1 METADGVDGI
11 KMIEVLGRNI
21 FSPLGADLEQN
32 YRAVMAGESAL
43 RLRGDDSGWRGIPD
57 RPVASLLEDGF
68 VLEGFSRFESMV
80 ISSVSDAL
88 SSSEVDPESPKCIFI
103 LSTTKADVES
113 LEQGDS
119 QYLAPAA
126 AARKVARHL
135 GMVNEPV
142 VVSNACISGVA
153 AQILAARLIETG
165 KYDTAIVCGADAISP
180 FVVAGF
186 SSFKALSPQP
196 CRPFDIERMGLN
208 LGEAAATIILGRSCT
223 AVGDSRSERGMTA
236 DEKDRWYLLSGA
248 LTNDAYHLSAPSPSG
263 EGCFR
268 AIVSALSGFPAEKLA
283 AIGVHGTATMFND
296 QMESRAIERAGL
308 SGVPLSALK
317 GYYGHTLGAA
327 GVLETVLLMRCLEDG
342 VIPANRGFEEMGV
355 GGKVNIV
362 PGELQ
367 TDRKAFLKMISGFGG
382 CNGALLYSREPADS
396 ELIAQ
401 AETHR
406 AEGVDEPNSWT
417 IGHKVRITPVGFEL
431 DGISQSFD
439 TPGKPAL
446 ISLYK
451 QHIGDYPKFYKMDGL
466 CRLAFV
472 ASELLLQAS
481 RTAETG
487 KAERAEASELTS
499 TDVLIFN
506 RNSSIASD
514 REHIATIS
522 DPGNYYPSPSVFLY
536 TLPNILT
543 GEIAIRNG
551 FTGETSL
558 FIAEDG
564 GVCDEILEA
573 SMAST
578 DASRILAG
586 WIDYRDDDSF
596 GVDLKLYIKNQIA

>member
-1 METADGVDGI
+1 
-11 KMIEVLGRNI
+11 MIEVLGRNI

-32 YRAVMAGESAL
+32 YRAVRAGESAL

-342 VIPANRGFEEMGV
+342 VIPANRGFEEIGV

-362 PGELQ
+362 PEELQ

-382 CNGALLYSREPADS
+382 CNGALLYSQEPADY

-506 RNSSIASD
+506 RNSSIAAD

-573 SMAST
+573 SMAFT

-596 GVDLKLYIKNQIA
+596 GVDLKLYIKIK

>member
-1 METADGVDGI
+1 
-11 KMIEVLGRNI
+11 
-21 FSPLGADLEQN
+21 
-32 YRAVMAGESAL
+32 
-43 RLRGDDSGWRGIPD
+43 
-57 RPVASLLEDGF
+57 
-68 VLEGFSRFESMV
+68 
-80 ISSVSDAL
+80 
-88 SSSEVDPESPKCIFI
+88 
-103 LSTTKADVES
+103 
-113 LEQGDS
+113 
-119 QYLAPAA
+119 
-126 AARKVARHL
+126 
-135 GMVNEPV
+135 
-142 VVSNACISGVA
+142 
-153 AQILAARLIETG
+153 
-165 KYDTAIVCGADAISP
+165 
-180 FVVAGF
+180 
-186 SSFKALSPQP
+186 
-196 CRPFDIERMGLN
+196 
-208 LGEAAATIILGRSCT
+208 
-223 AVGDSRSERGMTA
+223 MTA

-342 VIPANRGFEEMGV
+342 VIPANRGFEEIGV

-362 PGELQ
+362 PEELQ

-382 CNGALLYSREPADS
+382 CNGALLYSREPADY

-417 IGHKVRITPVGFEL
+417 IGHKLRITPVGFEL

-446 ISLYK
+446 TALYK

-472 ASELLLQAS
+472 ASELLLQDF

-506 RNSSIASD
+506 RNSSIAAD

-596 GVDLKLYIKNQIA
+596 GVDLKLYIRNQIA

>member
-1 METADGVDGI
+1 
-11 KMIEVLGRNI
+11 MIEVLGRNI

-32 YRAVMAGESAL
+32 YRAVRAGESAL

-88 SSSEVDPESPKCIFI
+88 SSSGVDPESPKCIFI
-103 LSTTKADVES
+103 LSTTKADVEC
-113 LEQGDS
+113 LEQRDS

-126 AARKVARHL
+126 AARKVARHF

-186 SSFKALSPQP
+186 SSFKALSPHP

-223 AVGDSRSERGMTA
+223 AVGDSRSELGMTA
-236 DEKDRWYLLSGA
+236 DEKGRWYLLSGA

-327 GVLETVLLMRCLEDG
+327 GVLETVLLMCCLEDG

-362 PGELQ
+362 PEKLH

-382 CNGALLYSREPADS
+382 CNGALLYSREPADY
-396 ELIAQ
+396 ELIVQ
-401 AETHR
+401 ADAHR

-417 IGHKVRITPVGFEL
+417 IGHKLRITPEGFEL

-487 KAERAEASELTS
+487 KAERAEAPDLTS

-596 GVDLKLYIKNQIA
+596 GVDLKLYIKIK

>member
-1 METADGVDGI
+1 M
-11 KMIEVLGRNI
+11 
-21 FSPLGADLEQN
+21 
-32 YRAVMAGESAL
+32 
-43 RLRGDDSGWRGIPD
+43 
-57 RPVASLLEDGF
+57 
-68 VLEGFSRFESMV
+68 
-80 ISSVSDAL
+80 
-88 SSSEVDPESPKCIFI
+88 
-103 LSTTKADVES
+103 
-113 LEQGDS
+113 
-119 QYLAPAA
+119 
-126 AARKVARHL
+126 
-135 GMVNEPV
+135 
-142 VVSNACISGVA
+142 
-153 AQILAARLIETG
+153 
-165 KYDTAIVCGADAISP
+165 
-180 FVVAGF
+180 
-186 SSFKALSPQP
+186 
-196 CRPFDIERMGLN
+196 
-208 LGEAAATIILGRSCT
+208 
-223 AVGDSRSERGMTA
+223 
-236 DEKDRWYLLSGA
+236 
-248 LTNDAYHLSAPSPSG
+248 
-263 EGCFR
+263 
-268 AIVSALSGFPAEKLA
+268 
-283 AIGVHGTATMFND
+283 
-296 QMESRAIERAGL
+296 
-308 SGVPLSALK
+308 
-317 GYYGHTLGAA
+317 
-327 GVLETVLLMRCLEDG
+327 LETVLLMRCLEDG
-342 VIPANRGFEEMGV
+342 VIPANRGFEEIGV

-362 PGELQ
+362 PEELQ

-382 CNGALLYSREPADS
+382 CNGALLYSREPADY

-401 AETHR
+401 ADAHR

-417 IGHKVRITPVGFEL
+417 IGHKLRITPEGFEL

-446 ISLYK
+446 TALYK

-472 ASELLLQAS
+472 ASELLLQDF

-536 TLPNILT
+536 TLPNIMT

-596 GVDLKLYIKNQIA
+596 GVDLKLYIRNQIA

>member
-1 METADGVDGI
+1 
-11 KMIEVLGRNI
+11 MIEVLGRNI

-32 YRAVMAGESAL
+32 YRAVRAGGSAL

-88 SSSEVDPESPKCIFI
+88 SSSGVDPESPKCIFI
-103 LSTTKADVES
+103 LSTTKADVEC
-113 LEQGDS
+113 LEHGDS
-119 QYLAPAA
+119 QYIAPAA
-126 AARKVARHL
+126 AARKVARHF
-135 GMVNEPV
+135 GMVTEPV

-196 CRPFDIERMGLN
+196 CRPFDIERTGLN

-223 AVGDSRSERGMTA
+223 AVRDSRSERGMTA

-296 QMESRAIERAGL
+296 QMESKAIERAGL

-362 PGELQ
+362 PEELQ

-382 CNGALLYSREPADS
+382 CNGALLYSREPADY
-396 ELIAQ
+396 ELIVQ
-401 AETHR
+401 ADAHR

-417 IGHKVRITPVGFEL
+417 IGHKLRITPEGLEL

-487 KAERAEASELTS
+487 KAELAEASELNS

-596 GVDLKLYIKNQIA
+596 GVDLKLYIKIK

>member
-1 METADGVDGI
+1 
-11 KMIEVLGRNI
+11 MIEVLGRNI

-32 YRAVMAGESAL
+32 YRAVRAGESAL

-88 SSSEVDPESPKCIFI
+88 SSSGVDPESPKCIFI
-103 LSTTKADVES
+103 LSTTKADVEC

-126 AARKVARHL
+126 AARKVARHF
-135 GMVNEPV
+135 GMVTEPV

-223 AVGDSRSERGMTA
+223 AVRDSRSERGMTA
-236 DEKDRWYLLSGA
+236 DEKDRWYFLSGA

-263 EGCFR
+263 EGCYR

-296 QMESRAIERAGL
+296 QMESKAIERAGL

-342 VIPANRGFEEMGV
+342 VIPANRGFEEIGV

-362 PGELQ
+362 PEELHTKYQ
-367 TDRKAFLKMISGFGG
+367 
-382 CNGALLYSREPADS
+382 
-396 ELIAQ
+396 
-401 AETHR
+401 
-406 AEGVDEPNSWT
+406 
-417 IGHKVRITPVGFEL
+417 
-431 DGISQSFD
+431 
-439 TPGKPAL
+439 
-446 ISLYK
+446 
-451 QHIGDYPKFYKMDGL
+451 
-466 CRLAFV
+466 
-472 ASELLLQAS
+472 
-481 RTAETG
+481 
-487 KAERAEASELTS
+487 
-499 TDVLIFN
+499 
-506 RNSSIASD
+506 
-514 REHIATIS
+514 
-522 DPGNYYPSPSVFLY
+522 
-536 TLPNILT
+536 
-543 GEIAIRNG
+543 
-551 FTGETSL
+551 
-558 FIAEDG
+558 
-564 GVCDEILEA
+564 
-573 SMAST
+573 
-578 DASRILAG
+578 
-586 WIDYRDDDSF
+586 
-596 GVDLKLYIKNQIA
+596 

>member
-1 METADGVDGI
+1 MI
-11 KMIEVLGRNI
+11 KVLGRNI

-32 YRAVMAGESAL
+32 YRAVRAGESAL
-43 RLRGDDSGWRGIPD
+43 RLRGDNSGWRGIPD
-57 RPVASLLEDGF
+57 RPVASLMEDGF

-88 SSSEVDPESPKCIFI
+88 FSSGVDPESPKCIFI

-126 AARKVARHL
+126 AARKVARHF
-135 GMVNEPV
+135 GMVTEPV

-223 AVGDSRSERGMTA
+223 ALKDSRSERGMTA

-342 VIPANRGFEEMGV
+342 VIPANRGFEEIGV

-362 PGELQ
+362 PEELQ

-382 CNGALLYSREPADS
+382 CNGALLYSREPADY

-401 AETHR
+401 ADAHS
-406 AEGVDEPNSWT
+406 AEGVNGSGTNSWT

-446 ISLYK
+446 TSLYK

-472 ASELLLQAS
+472 ASELLLQDF

-506 RNSSIASD
+506 RNSSIAAD

-573 SMAST
+573 SMAYT

-596 GVDLKLYIKNQIA
+596 GVDLKLYIRNQIA

>member
-1 METADGVDGI
+1 
-11 KMIEVLGRNI
+11 
-21 FSPLGADLEQN
+21 
-32 YRAVMAGESAL
+32 
-43 RLRGDDSGWRGIPD
+43 
-57 RPVASLLEDGF
+57 
-68 VLEGFSRFESMV
+68 
-80 ISSVSDAL
+80 
-88 SSSEVDPESPKCIFI
+88 
-103 LSTTKADVES
+103 
-113 LEQGDS
+113 
-119 QYLAPAA
+119 
-126 AARKVARHL
+126 
-135 GMVNEPV
+135 
-142 VVSNACISGVA
+142 
-153 AQILAARLIETG
+153 
-165 KYDTAIVCGADAISP
+165 
-180 FVVAGF
+180 
-186 SSFKALSPQP
+186 
-196 CRPFDIERMGLN
+196 
-208 LGEAAATIILGRSCT
+208 
-223 AVGDSRSERGMTA
+223 
-236 DEKDRWYLLSGA
+236 
-248 LTNDAYHLSAPSPSG
+248 
-263 EGCFR
+263 
-268 AIVSALSGFPAEKLA
+268 
-283 AIGVHGTATMFND
+283 
-296 QMESRAIERAGL
+296 
-308 SGVPLSALK
+308 
-317 GYYGHTLGAA
+317 
-327 GVLETVLLMRCLEDG
+327 
-342 VIPANRGFEEMGV
+342 MGV
-355 GGKVNIV
+355 GGKVTIV
-362 PGELQ
+362 PEELQ

-382 CNGALLYSREPADS
+382 CNGALLYSREPADNK
-396 ELIAQ
+396 LIAQ
-401 AETHR
+401 ADAHS
-406 AEGVDEPNSWT
+406 AVGVNGSGTNSWT
-417 IGHKVRITPVGFEL
+417 IGHKVRITPAGFEL

-472 ASELLLQAS
+472 ASELLLQSS

-487 KAERAEASELTS
+487 KAERAEAPDLTS

-596 GVDLKLYIKNQIA
+596 GVDLKLYIRNQIV

>member
-1 METADGVDGI
+1 
-11 KMIEVLGRNI
+11 MIEVLGRNI

-32 YRAVMAGESAL
+32 YRAVRAGESAL

-57 RPVASLLEDGF
+57 RPVASLLECGF

-88 SSSEVDPESPKCIFI
+88 SYSGVDPESPKCIFI

-186 SSFKALSPQP
+186 SSFKALSPHP
-196 CRPFDIERMGLN
+196 CRPFDIERTGLN

-223 AVGDSRSERGMTA
+223 AVRDSRSERGMTA

-362 PGELQ
+362 PEELQ

-382 CNGALLYSREPADS
+382 CNGALLYSREPADY

-401 AETHR
+401 ADAHR
-406 AEGVDEPNSWT
+406 VEGVDEPNSWT
-417 IGHKVRITPVGFEL
+417 IGHKLRITPAGFEL

-472 ASELLLQAS
+472 ASELLLQDF
-481 RTAETG
+481 RKAETG
-487 KAERAEASELTS
+487 NAERAEASELTS

-564 GVCDEILEA
+564 GVCNEILEA

-596 GVDLKLYIKNQIA
+596 GVDLKLYIKIK